1 MNLDILKEKIN
12 FIVKK
17 IKEFDYKEFMEKV
30 NLEKYKYATYFILA
44 LIAIQFLFIIFFS
57 VRLYLYKK
65 ELNEKLDSLQQLST
79 YKVQPDFDMKWEKI
93 YDLVEKSLDIK
104 TQKNNLDTVMLNLQS
119 PYFWLLQNIYLPSL
133 NVWKDPYGSW
143 LNIDILWQ
151 DFLSKNPY
159 IDINLLAKW
168 WNFFKDVWEWLSSN
182 EILNIS
188 IWDISETKDWMFSI
202 SINTSFS
209 SPSRRSFLMLINK
222 LSVTSNKRNVAL
234 INEFMYNI
242 WDEIKIQNAEK
253 FKQDKISDKDLN
265 NYIWE
270 KFYRWLKED
279 KQNDL
284 INENIILEAMK
295 KTWKCEAKDQNDKCL
310 FKFRDKF
317 SSIYSLA
324 YNIWDINNS
333 NRVQS
338 LKLFLSNLPPLLDID
353 KFSFKKQTNE
363 LASLDNTRFL
373 WDISIKI
380 YWRSISNEELNQISK
395 YLWESCV
402 ASWKSLS
409 LDIAL
414 SRVNDKIKVVLW
426 DKKDVNSDIF
436 RDLTEIKK
444 LIEASKKDYEWWFNY
459 KKAIKLFE
467 VYRVLNENNLC
478 KDK

>member
-1 MNLDILKEKIN
+1 MNLDNLKEKIN
-12 FIVKK
+12 FIIKK
-17 IKEFDYKEFMEKV
+17 IKEFDYKEFLEKV
-30 NLEKYKYATYFILA
+30 SREKYKYITYFVLF
-44 LIAIQFLFIIFFS
+44 LIVVQFLFVIYFS
-57 VRLYLYKK
+57 VRLYFYKK
-65 ELNEKLDSLQQLST
+65 ALDQKLDSLQQIST
-79 YKVQPDFDMKWEKI
+79 YKVQSDLDLKWNQI
-93 YDLVEKSLDIK
+93 YDLVEKSLDVK
-104 TQKNNLDTVMLNLQS
+104 WQKDNLDTVMLNLQS

-133 NVWKDPYGSW
+133 NVWKDPYGSG
-143 LNIDILWQ
+143 LDISVLWQ

-168 WNFFKDVWEWLSSN
+168 WNFFKDVGEWLSSN

-188 IWDISETKDWMFSI
+188 IWDISETKDGMFSI

-242 WDEIKIQNAEK
+242 WDEIKLQNSDK
-253 FKQDKISDKDLN
+253 FKKEKISDKDLN

-270 KFYRWLKED
+270 KFYRWLKDD

-284 INENIILEAMK
+284 ITENIVLEAIK
-295 KTWKCEAKDQNDKCL
+295 KTGKCEAKDQNDKCL

-317 SSIYSLA
+317 SSIYALA
-324 YNIWDINNS
+324 YNLWDLNNT

-338 LKLFLSNLPPLLDID
+338 LKLFLSDLPPLLDIE

-363 LASLDNTRFL
+363 LSSVDNTKYL

-402 ASWKSLS
+402 SSWKTLS

-414 SRVNDKIKVVLW
+414 SRVNDKIKLVLW
-426 DKKDVNSDIF
+426 DKKDINSDIF

-444 LIEASKKDYEWWFNY
+444 LIEKSKKDYDWWFNY